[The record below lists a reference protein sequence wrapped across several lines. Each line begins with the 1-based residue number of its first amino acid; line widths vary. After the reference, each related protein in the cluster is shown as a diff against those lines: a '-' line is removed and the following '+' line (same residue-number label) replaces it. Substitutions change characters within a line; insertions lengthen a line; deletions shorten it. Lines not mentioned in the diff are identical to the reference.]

1 MKKVTDRLYLCD
13 EGKVFIHKADGF
25 IMGDGIDLGDN
36 DSIDNYE
43 EVDDPTLDSDA
54 DSYVESISE

>member
-13 EGKVFIHKADGF
+13 EGKVFIRKEDGF

-54 DSYVESISE
+54 DSEE